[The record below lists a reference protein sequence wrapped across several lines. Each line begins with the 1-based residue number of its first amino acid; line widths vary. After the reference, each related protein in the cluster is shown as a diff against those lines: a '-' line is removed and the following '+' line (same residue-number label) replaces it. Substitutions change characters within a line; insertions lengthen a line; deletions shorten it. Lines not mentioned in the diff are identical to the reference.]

1 MNKDKKNKA
10 KLVTTIGT
18 AIASLGLMVAG
29 AFASPEDILEYS
41 KDQELDNK
49 NTTTLSGDNYYKY
62 ETIKENIIEKIPLM
76 IRAIIG
82 VPLWLL
88 GSFLIKLFNGVLKLV
103 LSPFISFLLGWL
115 FIFLLLFGIIILC
128 LKMIFPDKKIK
139 ELINIRIIVIVL
151 IGSLLIRISQIVL
164 PKIWNDYTYYE
175 YAITLILGL
184 LVILSIVIPALIKK
198 SKEPKLIIDMDI

>member
-1 MNKDKKNKA
+1 MNKDKKKKA
-10 KLVTTIGT
+10 KLVTTLGT

-139 ELINIRIIVIVL
+139 ELINIKIIVIVL